1 MAQNRT
7 AQDQVIA
14 RGVTF
19 DDWMKQY
26 AEDHTE
32 WVEGTVTKLSPV
44 TRDHD
49 LLDGFLYH
57 LLRVYLSQTKA
68 ARLLRAPFVMR
79 VRPDA
84 PGREPDMHLVLNERA
99 AMIQETMTDGAA
111 DIVIEIVSRESQT
124 RDRIDKYDEYEA
136 AGVREYWLIDPLRKQ
151 ADFYTL
157 GDDHLYRRIELKDGE
172 FQSLVLP
179 HFRLDTEVFWQTNQ
193 LEDDAF
199 IRSLVDRML
208 NG

>member
-32 WVEGTVTKLSPV
+32 WVAGAVTKLSSV

-57 LLRVYLSQTKA
+57 LLRAYLSQTKA

-79 VRPDA
+79 VRPDV

-199 IRSLVDRML
+199 IWSLVDRML